1 MKKIILYLFLFF
13 AVAVQGQEQTSKKGD
28 FYENVKVNIDADLKE
43 WRDLLIPVDEDSS
56 WSYAVSF
63 DDEYLY
69 AALELQNVFLQQEA
83 VRTGIFVNVNGAN
96 KTQEGA
102 ALFFPVPDRELAK
115 EYLEENKNNSKDV
128 RSVLLEFVR
137 GYRVHGFDKLPD
149 GLISLQNT
157 YGLDAKVRLT
167 EEEFLHYEARIPLST
182 INIKTENKAVAVQ
195 VGVNTQWVQMQR
207 LRNTKRGN
215 AWNPNRNMQT
225 IKNPYDF
232 ENFVWLRGELK

>member
-1 MKKIILYLFLFF
+1 MRKLILYLFLFF
-13 AVAVQGQEQTSKKGD
+13 TVSVQGQEQTSKKGD
-28 FYENVKVNIDADLKE
+28 FYENVKVNIDADLEE
-43 WRDLLIPVDEDSS
+43 WSDLLIPADEDSP
-56 WSYAVSF
+56 WSYAVAF

-69 AALELQNVFLQQEA
+69 IAMELQNVFLQQEA
-83 VRTGIFVNVNGAN
+83 VRTGIFININGEN

-102 ALFFPVPDRELAK
+102 TLFFPVPDRELAK
-115 EYLEENKNNSKDV
+115 EYLEENKESSQDV
-128 RSVLLEFVR
+128 RDALLGLVR
-137 GYRVHGFDKLPD
+137 GYRVRGFDRLPD

-157 YGLDAKVRLT
+157 YGLNAEVRLT
-167 EEEFLHYEARIPLST
+167 EDDFLHYEARIPLST